1 MEPEDQ
7 VTVSE
12 SEQDILWEG
21 LAIAEQERSE
31 SKGADNGRGL
41 QQRGNAGAWTR
52 LIFSHEAFIA

>member
-21 LAIAEQERSE
+21 LAIAEQERSD
-31 SKGADNGRGL
+31 SKGADNVRGL
-41 QQRGNAGAWTR
+41 QQRGDAGAWTR

>member
-7 VTVSE
+7 VTVPE
-12 SEQDILWEG
+12 SEQDVIREG
-21 LAIAEQERSE
+21 LAIAEQELSG
-31 SKGADNGRGL
+31 SKGADDVLGL